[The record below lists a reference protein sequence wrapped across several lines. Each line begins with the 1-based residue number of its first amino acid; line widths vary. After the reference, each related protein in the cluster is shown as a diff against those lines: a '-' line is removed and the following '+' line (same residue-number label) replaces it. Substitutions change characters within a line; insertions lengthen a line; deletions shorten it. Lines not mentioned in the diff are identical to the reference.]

1 MKIEKLF
8 SNLSYHK
15 DFIFYL
21 FEHRDKTVLYDECE
35 RFISYEKLEILENF
49 EIVEKVDDKVFL
61 DQRVIGFLEN
71 YLNID
76 ENIEVSI
83 IFEKI
88 ETLKHKVDIIVE
100 YKEKQN
106 SMIPQI
112 RREIKK
118 CDFILTQNL
127 FKLRIHIDRVYKN
140 IDQFSLKIKE
150 LRYYEQK
157 LKELTLALNEFDT
170 FLTLYHQRLSLFYN
184 SELNSII
191 VTAKENHLEINKS
204 LIPLTQDVCEYINK
218 AMCKNIFIEKI
229 TKLKELKDSL
239 AIKENTDILDMVNKF
254 DILQNQIAIKTRL
267 NDDIVRDEQFYN
279 ILEKSYLNIKA
290 KTKKASKIQFHEDT
304 QKHNFV
310 DVYSLHLNFKFSKQ
324 NLIEF
329 LLSNNELKDKSFEEI
344 MQLYCKLI
352 LLYEQEYT
360 IEDANLQIQQTQ
372 FKKIYYKG
380 YNG

>member
-8 SNLSYHK
+8 SNLNYHK

-21 FEHRDKTVLYDECE
+21 FEHRDKTVLIDECE
-35 RFISYEKLEILENF
+35 RFISCEKLEVLENF
-49 EIVEKVDDKVFL
+49 EIIERVEDKIFL
-61 DQRVIGFLEN
+61 DQRVISFLEN

-76 ENIEVSI
+76 ENIEVSS
-83 IFEKI
+83 IFEII
-88 ETLKHKVDIIVE
+88 EGLKHKIDIVLE

-112 RREIKK
+112 RREIKR
-118 CDFILTQNL
+118 CDSLLTQNL
-127 FKLRIHIDRVYKN
+127 FKLRIHTDRVYKN

-150 LRYYEQK
+150 LRFYELK
-157 LKELTLALNEFDT
+157 LKELTLALNEFDS

-191 VTAKENHLEINKS
+191 ATTKENHIEINKS

-218 AMCKNIFIEKI
+218 AMSKNIFIEKI

-239 AIKENTDILDMVNKF
+239 TIKEDTNILDIVEKF
-254 DILQNQIAIKTRL
+254 DILQNQISIKTRL
-267 NDDIVRDEQFYN
+267 DDDIVRDEQFYN
-279 ILEKSYLNIKA
+279 ILKKSSQNLKP
-290 KTKKASKIQFHEDT
+290 KTKKAPKIEFYEDK
-304 QKHNFV
+304 QEHKFV
-310 DVYSLHLNFKFSKQ
+310 DIYSLHLNFKFSKQ

-329 LLSNNELKDKSFEEI
+329 LLSNNDLKDKSFEEI

-360 IEDANLQIQQTQ
+360 IEDTILQIQQTQ
-372 FKKIYYKG
+372 FKKIHYKG
-380 YNG
+380 

>member
-21 FEHRDKTVLYDECE
+21 FEHRDKTVLIDECE
-35 RFISYEKLEILENF
+35 KFISYTKLEVLENF
-49 EIVEKVDDKVFL
+49 EIVEKVDDKIFL

-83 IFEKI
+83 IYEKI
-88 ETLKHKVDIIVE
+88 EALKHKIDIIVE
-100 YKEKQN
+100 YKQKQN
-106 SMIPQI
+106 SFIPQI

-150 LRYYEQK
+150 LRFYEQK
-157 LKELTLALNEFDT
+157 LKELTLALNEFDS

-191 VTAKENHLEINKS
+191 VSAKQNHQEINRS
-204 LIPLTQDVCEYINK
+204 LISLTQDVCEYINK
-218 AMCKNIFIEKI
+218 AMSKNIFIEKI

-239 AIKENTDILDMVNKF
+239 SIKEDTNLLHMIDKF
-254 DILQNQIAIKTRL
+254 NILQNQITIKTRL
-267 NDDIVRDEQFYN
+267 DDDIVRDEQFYT
-279 ILEKSYLNIKA
+279 ILEKSSLNIKA
-290 KTKKASKIQFHEDT
+290 KTKKASKITFHEDK
-304 QKHNFV
+304 QEHNFV
-310 DVYSLHLNFKFSKQ
+310 DVYSLHLNFKFSNQ

-329 LLSNNELKDKSFEEI
+329 LLSNNDLKDKSFEEI

-360 IEDANLQIQQTQ
+360 IEDSSLQVQQTQ

-380 YNG
+380 

>member
-8 SNLSYHK
+8 SNLNYHK

-21 FEHRDKTVLYDECE
+21 FEHRDKTVLIDECE
-35 RFISYEKLEILENF
+35 RFISCEKLEVLENF
-49 EIVEKVDDKVFL
+49 EIIERVEDKIFL
-61 DQRVIGFLEN
+61 DQRVISFLEN

-76 ENIEVSI
+76 ENIEVSS
-83 IFEKI
+83 IFEII
-88 ETLKHKVDIIVE
+88 EGLKHKIDIVLE

-112 RREIKK
+112 RREIKR
-118 CDFILTQNL
+118 CDSLLTQNL
-127 FKLRIHIDRVYKN
+127 FKLRIHTDRVYKN

-150 LRYYEQK
+150 LRFYELK
-157 LKELTLALNEFDT
+157 LKELTLALNEFDS

-191 VTAKENHLEINKS
+191 ATTKDNHIEINKS

-218 AMCKNIFIEKI
+218 AMSKNIFIEKI

-239 AIKENTDILDMVNKF
+239 TIKEDTNILDIVEKF
-254 DILQNQIAIKTRL
+254 DILQNQISIKTRL
-267 NDDIVRDEQFYN
+267 DDDIVRDEQFYN
-279 ILEKSYLNIKA
+279 ILKKSSQNLKP
-290 KTKKASKIQFHEDT
+290 KTKKAPKIEFYEDK
-304 QKHNFV
+304 QEHKFV
-310 DVYSLHLNFKFSKQ
+310 DIYSLHLNFKFSKQ

-329 LLSNNELKDKSFEEI
+329 LLSNNDLKDKSFEEI

-360 IEDANLQIQQTQ
+360 IEDTILQIQQTQ
-372 FKKIYYKG
+372 FKKIHYKG
-380 YNG
+380 